1 MLWGVMTR
9 FFATAPGRVNLLGE
23 HVDYNQGI
31 VLPAAIDR
39 RVKIHARLLPEA
51 RVVLHALDFDE
62 RVTFSLAE
70 DTLRLQWD
78 EQGQPLPMWARY
90 PAGVAWA
97 LQQAGFPVHG
107 LEATYTSDIPIGAGL
122 SSSAAVE
129 VAFACLW
136 QQVGGWSVDR
146 MSLAKLC
153 QRAENEYVGVNCGL
167 MDQFASA
174 HGVAGH
180 ALCFDVRSL
189 TYEAV
194 ALPEDAM
201 LVIADSG
208 VRRSLVSSAYNERRA
223 ACEEAVQRL
232 KAYLP
237 HIQSLRDVS
246 VAEFFRLADYLPEVV
261 RKRAQHVVE
270 EIARVE
276 QAVQALKRGDVD
288 TFGSLMVACHRSLRD
303 LYEVSTPELDLLVE
317 IAMTLPGCWG
327 ARLTGAGFG
336 GCTVNLVKRDH
347 TEAFVRDLKTA
358 YYQKTGIQAEVY
370 VCSASAG
377 AFAQT
382 LDD

>member
-1 MLWGVMTR
+1 MTR

-39 RVKIHARLLPEA
+39 RVKVHARLLSEA

-62 RVTFSLAE
+62 EVAFSLAE
-70 DTLRLQWD
+70 DALRLQCD
-78 EQGQPLPMWARY
+78 EKGQPLPMWARY
-90 PAGVAWA
+90 PAGVAWV
-97 LQQAGFPVHG
+97 LQQMGFPVRG

-136 QQVGGWSVDR
+136 QQAGGWSIDR
-146 MSLAKLC
+146 MSLARLC

-189 TYEAV
+189 TYEVV

-208 VRRSLVSSAYNERRA
+208 IRRSLVSSAYNERRA

-232 KAYLP
+232 RTYLP
-237 HIQSLRDVS
+237 HLQSLRDVS
-246 VAEFFRLADYLPEVV
+246 VAEFSRLAVHLPEVV

-276 QAVQALKRGDVD
+276 QAVHALKHGDVN
-288 TFGSLMVACHRSLRD
+288 TFGRLMVECHRSLRD
-303 LYEVSTPELDLLVE
+303 LYEVSTSELDLLVE
-317 IAMTLPGCWG
+317 IATGLPGCWG

-336 GCTVNLVKRDH
+336 GCTVNLVRRDH
-347 TEAFVRDLKTA
+347 TDAFVRDLKAA
-358 YYQKTGIQAEVY
+358 YYQNTGLQAEVY
-370 VCSASAG
+370 VCRASDG